1 MQIENLEDLLK
12 EKDNQVDMARA
23 RLTAMQAHHCSS
35 EGALS
40 SLEEAL
46 GDKEKQMA
54 QLREQRDRAER
65 DKAEERE
72 LHERELAE
80 FRMKMHTSNSE
91 IETLQARLDRALT
104 DKEKLEAKLECS
116 QSELGKSKAELD
128 KVAGE
133 AGGRSGDWEAAR
145 QRLARMEIENER
157 LRSELDRAAAST
169 AMCSGSSSNLLL
181 ATATTGVMAVRGG
194 AGGTS
199 PSGPGGM
206 VGELERLQE
215 RSDRSASELRRAQ
228 AELRLANSERDRLR
242 GNSDSLQVIFVSWTF
257 TFRDKLQA
265 NLLHLPP
272 KMSPCFFFFH

>member
-1 MQIENLEDLLK
+1 LQIENLEDLLK

-80 FRMKMHTSNSE
+80 FRMKLHAANSD

-128 KVAGE
+128 KVACDV
-133 AGGRSGDWEAAR
+133 GGRSGDWEATR
-145 QRLARMEIENER
+145 TRLARLEIENER
-157 LRSELDRAAAST
+157 LRSELDRAERDRSHSPMLGMSSTSGLLSSAA
-169 AMCSGSSSNLLL
+169 
-181 ATATTGVMAVRGG
+181 ATTGVMAVRGG

-206 VGELERLQE
+206 AQELERLQE
-215 RSDRSASELRRAQ
+215 RSDRNASELRRAQ

-242 GNSDSLQVIFVSWTF
+242 TNADSLQVWKS
-257 TFRDKLQA
+257 KP
-265 NLLHLPP
+265 LHLP
-272 KMSPCFFFFH
+272 